1 MANCLTALCFKM
13 ESVDADAS
21 GVWLPLIPAGTFQ
34 GNDGRTWHNSNPE
47 EIIQR
52 FTKKRPFDVEHATHI
67 KGPKGEPAP
76 AYGWITK
83 LENRNGEIWGYTE
96 WNTEGREMIEEKKY
110 AFYSPAFGHDKES
123 GFVYTVE
130 SAGLTN
136 EPNLNVP
143 ALNRQEENEMKLSPI
158 VVAALGLTESAT
170 EQDAVTAINS
180 LKSEKDIA
188 LNRASN
194 IDLSVAVP
202 KETYELALNRAETAE
217 AALKAIQESEIDALV
232 DDAIKVGKVAPANR
246 DMYVG
251 LCRAEG
257 GIEQFKK
264 FVETAPAIANSDPKK
279 SAVVN
284 AEGELS
290 AEEMALCRATGV
302 TPEAWKANR
311 KHKITY

>member
-217 AALKAIQESEIDALV
+217 AALKSIQESEIDALV